1 VSRAVL
7 LNIEPDTFEAVTDIT
22 NYMPFHQAIGY
33 LSNWALGS
41 GTYTQVVITAC
52 SDGDLT
58 AVYSSQS
65 GESRY
70 VLSGI
75 WRPEEGRYSFHS

>member
-1 VSRAVL
+1 MSRAVL
-7 LNIEPDTFEAVTDIT
+7 LNIEPDTFEAVTNIT

-41 GTYTQVVITAC
+41 GKYDQVVITAC
-52 SDGDLT
+52 SDGDMT
-58 AVYSSQS
+58 AVYSSQT
-65 GESRY
+65 GDCRY
-70 VLSGI
+70 VLSAI